1 MVKKFILLILLV
13 LFSYSICFAQYE
25 YVYFT
30 NDPIKVAWDAVYN
43 AVGYDWQIRR
53 INESIDVIHGSG
65 SATTITF
72 KLPSAGIYVLYCNAW
87 NYKPD
92 GITPQYSD
100 WATSLNAGTV
110 GGKTQPWVIV
120 IKLKSV
126 GPLMFD

>member
-13 LFSYSICFAQYE
+13 LFSYNICFAQHE
-25 YVYFT
+25 HVYFT
-30 NDPIKVAWDAVYN
+30 NDPIKVAWDTVLD

-53 INESIDVIHGSG
+53 INSSIAVINGSG
-65 SATTITF
+65 SMTTVTF
-72 KLPSAGIYVLYCNAW
+72 KLPSAGTYVLYCNAW
-87 NYKPD
+87 NYKSD
-92 GITPQYSD
+92 GVTKNPSG

-110 GGKTQPWVIV
+110 NGKSQPWVIV